1 MKNRQTRII
10 MGIMVGLILFSSS
23 IALLMY
29 TKQNSL
35 KGYVEEHTEVYVAA
49 SSLEKG
55 DLIKESDLEKAFLPK
70 SYLAFAPLTKSEIV
84 GRYAQVDIYPKEPL
98 RREKI
103 ADTKPKLENSVTYKA
118 PKKVVVKKQ
127 KELKPAN
134 SDTITV
140 SLSLFKN
147 IDSSLKR
154 GDHIDILSVIP
165 KNTKSRNAEY
175 TTKYVALNV
184 KINSFIG
191 NYKNVKRYVYS
202 AQEGSS
208 KADSIVFEMAPDE
221 IKNFLSV
228 YYTTQELN
236 SKRVFN
242 DKVNSGHLWMVK
254 RNSQNS
260 DTLDSVKKKMLV
272 DHKARV
278 YKKRKA
284 AKKVSI
290 SYED

>member
-10 MGIMVGLILFSSS
+10 MGILVGLILFSSS

-29 TKQNSL
+29 SKQNSL
-35 KGYVEEHTEVYVAA
+35 KEYVEEHVEVFVAA
-49 SSLEKG
+49 KSLKKG
-55 DLIKESDLEKAFLPK
+55 DLLRESDIEKAFLPK
-70 SYLAFAPLTKSEIV
+70 SYLVFAPLTKSEIV
-84 GRYAQVDIYPKEPL
+84 GRYAQVDIYTKEPL

-103 ADTKPKLENSVTYKA
+103 ADSKPIEKR
-118 PKKVVVKKQ
+118 VVVVNKPVEKSPEI

-147 IDSSLKR
+147 TDLNLKR

-165 KNTKSRNAEY
+165 KSSKSRSAEY
-175 TTKYVALNV
+175 ITKYIALNV
-184 KINSFIG
+184 KVNNFIS
-191 NYKNVKRYVYS
+191 NYKSVQKFIHS
-202 AQEGSS
+202 SEEGSV
-208 KADSIVFEMAPDE
+208 KADSIVFEMSPSE
-221 IKNFLSV
+221 VKNFLAV

-242 DKVNSGHLWMVK
+242 DKLNSGHLWMVK
-254 RNSQNS
+254 RNSQNVNA
-260 DTLDSVKKKMLV
+260 DEKIKKKMLV

-278 YKKRKA
+278 YKKQK
-284 AKKVSI
+284 AKKRVSI
-290 SYED
+290 SYEE